1 MSFKTAIVTLL
12 LFPLIYAC
20 KQENNVEKMKAE
32 VMAIHDEVMPEMDN
46 LMNLQR
52 QLKSEI
58 DRLDSAG
65 ETEKADKLKLLV
77 QQLQEADEAMMQ
89 WMRKYKDPSP
99 DMNEERAL
107 EYLQA
112 EKESI
117 SNVKKKINISK
128 AAAKEA
134 LTN

>member
-1 MSFKTAIVTLL
+1 MSFKTVIVILL

-58 DRLDSAG
+58 NQLDSAG
-65 ETEKADKLKLLV
+65 ETARADELKLLV
-77 QQLQEADEAMMQ
+77 QQLQEADEA
-89 WMRKYKDPSP
+89 
-99 DMNEERAL
+99 
-107 EYLQA
+107 
-112 EKESI
+112 
-117 SNVKKKINISK
+117 
-128 AAAKEA
+128 
-134 LTN
+134 